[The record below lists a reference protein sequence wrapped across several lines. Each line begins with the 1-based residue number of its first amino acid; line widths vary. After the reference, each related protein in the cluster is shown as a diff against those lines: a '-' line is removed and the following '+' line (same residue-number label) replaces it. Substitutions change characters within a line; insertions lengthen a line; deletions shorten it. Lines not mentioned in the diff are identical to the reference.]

1 MFGWGCLKTMP
12 VNLLNP
18 LLNALFHHPSPSSKI
33 RDIVHTISTSTG
45 YTILVPQTDKLEWC
59 VDKDTSLPFRDL
71 CLNED
76 FIASH
81 IIQVPV
87 SSRNHQRA
95 RYLHTLNGRT
105 VVLKDNEIFTHK
117 GFKSYAKAR
126 IVSEYLFNP
135 GLTGGVPNDGQFVV
149 YEIDTSLV
157 GSPMLSKEVSPTIS
171 SRHQLLP
178 MINEKSTKSK
188 KPKEVGSEND
198 GSAKQNFETL
208 LAKYPV
214 LGRQLFGPLS
224 LLIDNFDASQCNSEE
239 ELLNT
244 LDNAVEVSIQIFQS
258 GDGNVINSM
267 VSENELSGEDIT
279 DLLHAYVESYVYR
292 KLWNRLVAIR
302 NDKDEEILNAASKIK
317 NVDIAQIGLPPFSR
331 SELLRLDKAVA
342 EAVREINK
350 LSSCFGTDAKIDVLL
365 AALKT
370 LSGNGDESPSNSSTK
385 HKEDTLDGEEWKVN
399 GGENMNGSGK
409 EENSKISVNADI
421 LVSLMILVLARSNLE
436 NLDSELFYIK
446 NFTYRETGSGTL
458 GYALLTLEGV
468 LYHITHE
475 TDKLVELSAA
485 NETLWNA
492 IKDKQDFDAHAESV
506 KASVHDW
513 QSVFQSRTSS
523 GESAL
528 MLAVQSQNLPAV
540 QGLLALPEVMT
551 TEYIL
556 SDKTD
561 NQTTLL
567 LAAVQ
572 SENKEIINV
581 LLARLDELPDER
593 QREYF
598 AFEDQ
603 WKRSLGHY
611 LFHAP
616 WIIKRVG
623 AYVDWNKK
631 DVNGQTP
638 LFALCRCYDHPQY
651 HELLDLGFQAWCE
664 NSENLDV
671 LEHIDNRG
679 NTLLHIMKDR
689 QALEKVMKYKVDVNW
704 PNDRGLTPLM
714 IYSKYSR
721 MSAILLLR
729 QNPQLDIERTDNR
742 GLTALEIAKD
752 PQTLSLLDGKFD
764 WKQPINQLAYWGT
777 PRIRSLYVA
786 YCWGTPSAPVSS
798 IF

>member
-1 MFGWGCLKTMP
+1 MFEWGCLKTMP

-18 LLNALFHHPSPSSKI
+18 LLNALFNHPSPSSKI

-45 YTILVPQTDKLEWC
+45 YTILVPQTGKLEWY

-105 VVLKDNEIFTHK
+105 VVIKDNEIFTHK
-117 GFKSYAKAR
+117 GFKSYAKAK

-135 GLTGGVPNDGQFVV
+135 GLKGSVPNDGQFVV

-157 GSPMLSKEVSPTIS
+157 GSPMLSTEVSPTIS
-171 SRHQLLP
+171 GRYQLLP
-178 MINEKSTKSK
+178 TINEKQKRAKNSK
-188 KPKEVGSEND
+188 WAGSEDDNT
-198 GSAKQNFETL
+198 AKQNFETL
-208 LAKYPV
+208 LAKYPI

-224 LLIDNFDASQCNSEE
+224 LLIDNFDTSQCNSEE

-267 VSENELSGEDIT
+267 VSENDLSGEDIT
-279 DLLHAYVESYVYR
+279 DLLHAYVESYVHR
-292 KLWNRLVAIR
+292 KIWDRLVAIR
-302 NDKDEEILNAASKIK
+302 KDKDTEVFEAASKIK
-317 NVDIAQIGLPPFSR
+317 NLDIAQIGLPPFSHA
-331 SELLRLDKAVA
+331 ELLRLDKAVT

-350 LSSCFGTDAKIDVLL
+350 LSSCFESDAKIEVLL
-365 AALKT
+365 TTLKT
-370 LSGNGDESPSNSSTK
+370 LSGNGEKNLQDSTTTVQDSMNGKES
-385 HKEDTLDGEEWKVN
+385 EVN
-399 GGENMNGSGK
+399 GDGNMNGSDK
-409 EENSKISVNADI
+409 ADNLKISVNADI
-421 LVSLMILVLARSNLE
+421 LVSLMILVLARSSLE

-446 NFTYRETGSGTL
+446 NFTYRETSSGTL

-485 NETLWNA
+485 NESLWDVV
-492 IKDKQDFDAHAESV
+492 KDKKDFSAHIESV
-506 KASVHDW
+506 KSSVHDW
-513 QSVFQSRTSS
+513 QSVLQSRTSS
-523 GESAL
+523 GESTL

-540 QGLLALPEVMT
+540 QGALALSDVMT

-556 SDKTD
+556 SDKTED
-561 NQTTLL
+561 QTTLL

-581 LLARLDELPDER
+581 LLARLDELSED
-593 QREYF
+593 QQQDYF
-598 AFEDQ
+598 AYEDQ

-616 WIIKRVG
+616 WIIERVG
-623 AYVDWNKK
+623 SCINWEKK
-631 DVNGQTP
+631 DINGQTP

-651 HELLDLGFQAWCE
+651 HELLDLGFQAWSE
-664 NSENLDV
+664 NSDSLDV

-729 QNPQLDIERTDNR
+729 QDSQLDIERTDNR

-752 PQTLSLLDGKFD
+752 AQTLSLLDGKFD
-764 WKQPINQLAYWGT
+764 CNEATYIGLLKTSSQSSPW
-777 PRIRSLYVA
+777 
-786 YCWGTPSAPVSS
+786 AP
-798 IF
+798 FM

>member
-1 MFGWGCLKTMP
+1 MML

-18 LLNALFHHPSPSSKI
+18 LLNALFNHPSPSSKI
-33 RDIVHTISTSTG
+33 KDIVHTISTSTG

-105 VVLKDNEIFTHK
+105 VVIKDNEIFTHK
-117 GFKSYAKAR
+117 GFKSYAKAK

-135 GLTGGVPNDGQFVV
+135 GLKGSVPSDGQFVV

-171 SRHQLLP
+171 SRYQLLP
-178 MINEKSTKSK
+178 TINEKS
-188 KPKEVGSEND
+188 KPKKTRGVKIRDDD
-198 GSAKQNFETL
+198 GSAKHNFETL

-224 LLIDNFDASQCNSEE
+224 LLIDNFDTTQCNSEE
-239 ELLNT
+239 ELLNA

-258 GDGNVINSM
+258 GDTNVINSM
-267 VSENELSGEDIT
+267 VSENDLSGEDIT
-279 DLLHAYVESYVYR
+279 DLLHVYVESYVCR
-292 KLWNRLVAIR
+292 KLWDRLVAIR
-302 NDKDEEILNAASKIK
+302 KDKDEEIFKAASKIK
-317 NVDIAQIGLPPFSR
+317 NVDIAQIGLPPFAR
-331 SELLRLDKAVA
+331 AELLRLDKAVA
-342 EAVREINK
+342 GAVREINK
-350 LSSCFGTDAKIDVLL
+350 LPSCFGTDAKIDVLL
-365 AALKT
+365 SALNV
-370 LSGNGDESPSNSSTK
+370 LSGNSSGHSSSSATGHKDDLLADER
-385 HKEDTLDGEEWKVN
+385 LKVN
-399 GGENMNGSGK
+399 GRENMNGSG
-409 EENSKISVNADI
+409 EEDNSKISVNADI
-421 LVSLMILVLARSNLE
+421 LVSLMVLVLARSSLE

-475 TDKLVELSAA
+475 TDKLVELSSA
-485 NETLWNA
+485 NEALWDA
-492 IKDKQDFDAHAESV
+492 IKDKRDFSAHMETV
-506 KASVHDW
+506 KSAVHDW

-528 MLAVQSQNLPAV
+528 MLAVQSQNLLAV
-540 QGLLALPEVMT
+540 QGLLALPDVMT

-561 NQTTLL
+561 DQTTLL

-572 SENKEIINV
+572 SGNKEIINM
-581 LLARLDELPDER
+581 LLERLDELPDEQ

-598 AFEDQ
+598 AYEDQ

-623 AYVDWNKK
+623 SYVDWNKK
-631 DVNGQTP
+631 DINGQTP

-651 HELLDLGFQAWCE
+651 HELLDLGFQAWSE
-664 NSENLDV
+664 NSGKLDV

-689 QALEKVMKYKVDVNW
+689 QALEKVMRYKVDVNW

-752 PQTLSLLDGKFD
+752 PQTLSLLDGKF
-764 WKQPINQLAYWGT
+764 G
-777 PRIRSLYVA
+777 
-786 YCWGTPSAPVSS
+786 
-798 IF
+798 